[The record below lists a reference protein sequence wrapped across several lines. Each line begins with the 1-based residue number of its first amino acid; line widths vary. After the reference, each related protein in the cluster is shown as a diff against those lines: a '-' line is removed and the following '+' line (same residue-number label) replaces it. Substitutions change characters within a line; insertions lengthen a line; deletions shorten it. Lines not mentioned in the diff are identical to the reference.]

1 MIYHDWGKIGSVV
14 SKYSANFSPIGKIN
28 NRVCIGGLPQ
38 RPLTDMK
45 KRTISLCW
53 IFTVTH
59 QPCHF
64 PSLTATIQRSVIQFG
79 AYWVLPSAQ
88 QRPNSAQ
95 LCHQIW
101 FPLVPL
107 NNQIPYHIICTT
119 ISKGTFLVGV
129 WRQKSN
135 PFLSYQSFLSYP
147 IHSHPAFDCRPAPHL
162 LCALP

>member
-1 MIYHDWGKIGSVV
+1 MIYHDWEKNGSVV

-107 NNQIPYHIICTT
+107 NNQILYHIICTT
-119 ISKGTFLVGV
+119 IS
-129 WRQKSN
+129 
-135 PFLSYQSFLSYP
+135 
-147 IHSHPAFDCRPAPHL
+147 
-162 LCALP
+162 ALF